1 MRRPEFWDKH
11 GEITPTSFLFQKITY
26 EFFGRSRERIGKTL
40 FKVAHDTDRV
50 HTPMKHH
57 LYSLILFLGAA
68 FTAQAQT
75 QIATLNHEGTVS
87 MFYHAN
93 ALKSAYEKAVDGD
106 VITLSAG
113 SFNAVDFSKNITVRG
128 AGMGVQ
134 VDSAA
139 ATIEPTILVGSFTV
153 SAAGTT
159 AQYFSLEGIKTDN
172 NTLTIQNAT
181 YAQFAKCNFY
191 TVYLFSNQYL
201 NFIHCYFRN
210 SAGGYST
217 TLNATSC
224 FINGFNPNN
233 STTSTSTTHQVWTL
247 NNCILNQSKSLSSLN
262 KIVIT
267 SCILIDKTESYST
280 STINY
285 YIPTNSTPTYCLYKG
300 SSTNPFKNF
309 NDTISGYHN
318 AIFTGSELFVPNTFG
333 KLTAEAKK
341 HLGDDGTEVGI
352 YGGSMPFD
360 PTPFYPQITNFK
372 VAPKTTSSGT
382 LRVDMD
388 ITEP

>member
-1 MRRPEFWDKH
+1 
-11 GEITPTSFLFQKITY
+11 
-26 EFFGRSRERIGKTL
+26 
-40 FKVAHDTDRV
+40 
-50 HTPMKHH
+50 MKHH

-87 MFYHAN
+87 MFYDAD

-113 SFNAVDFSKNITVRG
+113 SFNAVNFSKNITVRG

-139 ATIEPTILVGSFTV
+139 ATIAPTILVGSFTV

-159 AQYFSLEGIKTDN
+159 AQHFSLEGIKTDQT
-172 NTLTIQNAT
+172 TLTIQNAAR
-181 YAQFAKCNFY
+181 AQFIKCKFY
-191 TVYLFSNQYL
+191 TVHFIVSSTSQKNSYLT
-201 NFIHCYFRN
+201 FIHCYFAN
-210 SAGGYST
+210 NMYGTST
-217 TLNATSC
+217 ILNATSC
-224 FINGFNPNN
+224 FINGFNPYHSKTSSYDNN
-233 STTSTSTTHQVWTL
+233 FTFNNCVLTL
-247 NNCILNQSKSLSSLN
+247 SSSINSGKIVNSIMNNCILIDSNSSS
-262 KIVIT
+262 T
-267 SCILIDKTESYST
+267 GST
-280 STINY
+280 S
-285 YIPTNSTPTYCLYKG
+285 YIPISSTPTYCLYKG
-300 SSTNPFKNF
+300 PFNDAFANF

-341 HLGDDGTEVGI
+341 HLGSDGTEVGI
-352 YGGSMPFD
+352 YGGSLPFD